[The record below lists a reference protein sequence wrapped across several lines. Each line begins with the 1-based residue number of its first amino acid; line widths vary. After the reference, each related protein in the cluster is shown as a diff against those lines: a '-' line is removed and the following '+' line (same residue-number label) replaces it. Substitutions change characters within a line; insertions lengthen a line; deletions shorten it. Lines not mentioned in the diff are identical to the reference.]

1 MKIQMKLFLE
11 TVKKNLIWFIIF
23 ILLLGGHFLACNID
37 YMRPLLMIEEEYLSL
52 IAYPFLLKTTILNT
66 IVFLF
71 QLGLIIYFV
80 YSYYTF
86 EFDVFFQNI
95 VYRVSRIRWFNQK
108 TFILIS
114 MSILFKFLYI
124 GIISLLFDKNI
135 VIVIDY
141 FIDPIIFHL
150 SICMVVITFT
160 NLFKMKKIFI
170 LVFSLIVCYFNLMFF
185 NRFIVLTLIF
195 LVYIVNCLFMRKW
208 RITE

>member
-11 TVKKNLIWFIIF
+11 TVKKNFIWFVIF

-37 YMRPLLMIEEEYLSL
+37 YMRPHLMIEEEYLSL
-52 IAYPFLLKTTILNT
+52 IAYPFLLKTTVLNT

-95 VYRVSRIRWFNQK
+95 VYRVSKIKWFNQK

-114 MSILFKFLYI
+114 VSVLFKILYI
-124 GIISLLFDKNI
+124 GIISLLFDNNVI
-135 VIVIDY
+135 IVIDY
-141 FIDPIIFHL
+141 FVDPIIFHL
-150 SICMVVITFT
+150 SICMVVITFV
-160 NLFKMKKIFI
+160 NLFRMKKLFI
-170 LVFSLIVCYFNLMFF
+170 LIFSLIVCYFNLLFF

-195 LVYIVNCLFMRKW
+195 LVYIVNCLFMRNF